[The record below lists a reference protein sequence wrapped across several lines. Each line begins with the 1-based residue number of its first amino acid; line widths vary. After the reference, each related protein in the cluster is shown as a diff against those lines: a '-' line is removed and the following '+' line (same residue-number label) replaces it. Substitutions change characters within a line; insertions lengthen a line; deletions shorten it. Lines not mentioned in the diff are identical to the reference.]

1 MRADAAIA
9 ACPDYEPETCRTALQ
24 QVLAP
29 FGGLAWVKPGM
40 RIAVKANLVSAMK
53 PERAAT
59 THPMLLRVLTEAL
72 VRRGASVVVGD
83 SPGGTYA
90 AGHLNAVSFCKL
102 KSHGMLALSAATK
115 NLFGA
120 IPGTIKPEY
129 HYRYPDP
136 MDFAGML
143 IDLNE
148 HFRPRLYLVDAVVAM
163 EGNGPTA
170 GTPRPFGALLAGT
183 NPHRIDLLCA
193 SLIGLKPENV
203 PTLRAAA
210 ERGLTPLDQAQLC
223 VAGDAAAFAC
233 PDFRIVQHGT
243 GTDFGARG
251 GAFGRLLGKTAALAL
266 RTRPG
271 LKWALCVGC
280 GVCRDVCP
288 AHAITIENGRA
299 HIDRGRC
306 IHCFCCQEFCPR
318 GAMQVHRTVIARIA
332 GHL

>member
-1 MRADAAIA
+1 MI
-9 ACPDYEPETCRTALQ
+9 
-24 QVLAP
+24 
-29 FGGLAWVKPGM
+29 
-40 RIAVKANLVSAMK
+40 
-53 PERAAT
+53 
-59 THPMLLRVLTEAL
+59 
-72 VRRGASVVVGD
+72 
-83 SPGGTYA
+83 
-90 AGHLNAVSFCKL
+90 
-102 KSHGMLALSAATK
+102 
-115 NLFGA
+115 
-120 IPGTIKPEY
+120 
-129 HYRYPDP
+129 DP
-136 MDFAGML
+136 
-143 IDLNE
+143 
-148 HFRPRLYLVDAVVAM
+148 
-163 EGNGPTA
+163 
-170 GTPRPFGALLAGT
+170 
-183 NPHRIDLLCA
+183 
-193 SLIGLKPENV
+193 
-203 PTLRAAA
+203 
-210 ERGLTPLDQAQLC
+210 AQLC

-271 LKWALCVGC
+271 LKRALCVGC